1 MIPARRIGVT
11 ALCMHAFLAMLTG
24 LALRLLFALQFPAP
38 AGDSGLYLQLA
49 RNWADHHIYGLWL
62 NGQLV
67 PTDLRM
73 PGYPAFLAGVALV
86 LGRSERAIVL
96 SQAGLDLCTC
106 FLAAAL
112 AAALAPSAARRRVS
126 IAGLWLAATCPFL
139 ANYTAAILSEVLAA
153 FLTTAALVF
162 FVLGLKRET
171 TEFPFRGH
179 LLRMTAATA
188 TLLGAFLT
196 GVASLVRPEM
206 PLLLAVAGAVF
217 ALRWWR
223 SLGWRKVVL
232 SGVAM
237 SVVFFLPL
245 MPWVA
250 RNFISLH
257 RLQFSAARYTTTSG
271 EYAPVGYYKWANTWM
286 VRFRDVYISV
296 WKLDEEPVVIDNFPA
311 SAFDSPEEK
320 NRVAELF
327 DEYNKTPTL
336 DISPEIDRGFAEI
349 ARERTRRHPLRTFL
363 WAPFGRALTLWFTP
377 RTEILPIDGKVW
389 PIVDSWEDSHTS
401 FLTTAGFG
409 ALGYLYPALAL
420 AGIWATRRYACT
432 AIVDSRAPRSRMP
445 DSHTPGS
452 HVLGSQIEDT
462 PNLWGITLLMIYM
475 LVRTAFLTTVEAP
488 EPRYVVTCYP
498 AILALAALF
507 WARKQE

>member
-1 MIPARRIGVT
+1 
-11 ALCMHAFLAMLTG
+11 
-24 LALRLLFALQFPAP
+24 
-38 AGDSGLYLQLA
+38 
-49 RNWADHHIYGLWL
+49 
-62 NGQLV
+62 
-67 PTDLRM
+67 
-73 PGYPAFLAGVALV
+73 
-86 LGRSERAIVL
+86 
-96 SQAGLDLCTC
+96 
-106 FLAAAL
+106 
-112 AAALAPSAARRRVS
+112 
-126 IAGLWLAATCPFL
+126 
-139 ANYTAAILSEVLAA
+139 
-153 FLTTAALVF
+153 
-162 FVLGLKRET
+162 
-171 TEFPFRGH
+171 
-179 LLRMTAATA
+179 MTAATA

-232 SGVAM
+232 SGVTM

-257 RLQFSAARYTTTSG
+257 KFQFSAARYTTTSG

-296 WKLDEEPVVIDNFPA
+296 WKLDEEPVAIDDFPA
-311 SAFDSPEEK
+311 SAFDSSEEK

-389 PIVDSWEDSHTS
+389 PIVDSWEDSHAS

-420 AGIWATRRYACT
+420 AGIWAARRYART
-432 AIVDSRAPRSRMP
+432 AIVDSRAPGSRIP
-445 DSHTPGS
+445 SP
-452 HVLGSQIEDT
+452 QNEDT
-462 PNLWGITLLMIYM
+462 PNLWGIALLVVYM

-498 AILALAALF
+498 VILALAALC